1 MKRSLAL
8 SAFLCAFFCLYQFT
22 SAMAASKPATGKPA
36 DYSCNYYDALGGK
49 YYCVETSAACNVA
62 HAFVKESGSTASP
75 TLIVL
80 TYQGDSNGCQNYE
93 GSLTLPSGNIIV
105 VHVLSCGCGSSITTH
120 VFFARDLLK

>member
-1 MKRSLAL
+1 MKRSLSLFAL
-8 SAFLCAFFCLYQFT
+8 LCAFLCLCQTGVAQ
-22 SAMAASKPATGKPA
+22 SASAKVT

-93 GSLTLPSGNIIV
+93 GSLALPSGNIIV
-105 VHVLSCGCGSSITTH
+105 VHVISCGCGSSLTTH
-120 VFFARDLLK
+120 VFFARDLAK